1 MFKVI
6 MVLSD
11 LSYQLGIIGLIEYQ
25 ERFEIY
31 RWLKDN
37 NNSVADPR
45 NAYGED
51 DASPEEGKMHNKDE
65 RDRSNR
71 MKDSQLSH
79 TGGRGGQTSEDED
92 DSMHFLAFKKWLFT
106 VGDTDCFPSVP
117 HAHSQRKTNPWPKLN
132 PYTGV
137 VYSSMK
143 AEDVSSRLTKGEMK
157 LLWNDSKFIEECK
170 KQIVWYSEFSPHYP
184 FPNARFGRYILP
196 RW

>member
-1 MFKVI
+1 MFLAI
-6 MVLSD
+6 MTLSE

-25 ERFEIY
+25 ERIEIY

-37 NNSVADPR
+37 SNSVADPR
-45 NAYGED
+45 NASGEYY
-51 DASPEEGKMHNKDE
+51 ASSEEEREDHRDE
-65 RDRSNR
+65 WDGSSR

-79 TGGRGGQTSEDED
+79 TGARGAQTIEDED
-92 DSMHFLAFKKWLFT
+92 DSIHFLAFNKWLFT

-117 HAHSQRKTNPWPKLN
+117 HAHYQRKTNPWPKLN

-143 AEDVSSRLTKGEMK
+143 AEDVSSRLTKKEMK
-157 LLWNDSKFIEECK
+157 SLWNDSKFIEECR
-170 KQIVWYSEFSPHYP
+170 KQIIWYSAFAPHYS
-184 FPNARFGRYILP
+184 FPNARFGRHILP

>member
-1 MFKVI
+1 MFSAI
-6 MVLSD
+6 MTLSD

-25 ERFEIY
+25 ERLEIY

-37 NNSVADPR
+37 SNSIVDPR
-45 NAYGED
+45 LVPGED
-51 DASPEEGKMHNKDE
+51 CASSEEERMDHLDE
-65 RDRSNR
+65 WDISNR

-79 TGGRGGQTSEDED
+79 TGARRGQTIEDED

-117 HAHSQRKTNPWPKLN
+117 HAHYQRKTKSWPKLN

-143 AEDVSSRLTKGEMK
+143 AENVSSRLTKIEMK
-157 LLWNDSKFIEECK
+157 SLWNDSKFIEECR
-170 KQIVWYSEFSPHYP
+170 KQIIWYSSFSPHYS
-184 FPNARFGRYILP
+184 FPNARFGRHILP